1 MYIYSSSFLFLSV
14 RVASK
19 RIKPSTLACNT
30 HHNNERNSHVRR
42 YCQPRPHPGEPEPG
56 HDGTP
61 ARPEQPHP
69 PQGHPVLDGHGRAR
83 GNHLRHPVRGTAV
96 NYQGERY
103 RYMSGFLVFLA
114 VIVLA
119 GMTLVYALISL
130 VCWVVATILACL
142 ARPKPLPAESKPK
155 KP

>member
-1 MYIYSSSFLFLSV
+1 M
-14 RVASK
+14 
-19 RIKPSTLACNT
+19 
-30 HHNNERNSHVRR
+30 
-42 YCQPRPHPGEPEPG
+42 
-56 HDGTP
+56 
-61 ARPEQPHP
+61 
-69 PQGHPVLDGHGRAR
+69 
-83 GNHLRHPVRGTAV
+83 